1 MKRFLFFIIRL
12 LFFIIL
18 PFFLL
23 VRVSVFL
30 HWDYQVYPW
39 LAVIGG
45 IIASGIVLLFYALY
59 HMYNFTGRLGS
70 LSQIKRTYWVVTALV
85 LVYCAPGLL
94 YLSAANAKSDT
105 VRKEFRTLHPV
116 LRLGISTLV
125 ILDKN
130 LILTDANRYPEDYG
144 KMGLPTKNHSLHYK
158 QSNGFVHAVDL
169 RTRGKSEW
177 RNHLVSWYFRALGF
191 NTLRHVGTADHL
203 HVSISSHDRP
213 RGI

>member
-1 MKRFLFFIIRL
+1 MKRL
-12 LFFIIL
+12 LFFLLRLIFFVVL

-23 VRVSVFL
+23 IRVSVYL
-30 HWDYQVYPW
+30 HWEYELYPW
-39 LAVIGG
+39 LAVAGG
-45 IIASGIVLLFYALY
+45 IISSALVLLFYALY
-59 HMYNFTGRLGS
+59 HMYQFTGRLGS
-70 LSQIKRTYWVVTALV
+70 LSRIKWTYWIITALV

-94 YLSAANAKSDT
+94 YLSASNAKSEE

-116 LRLGISTLV
+116 LRMGVSTLTL
-125 ILDKN
+125 LDKK

-144 KMGLPTKNHSLHYK
+144 KMGLPTKKHSLHYK
-158 QSNGFVHAVDL
+158 QSSGFVHAVDL

-177 RNHLVSWYFRALGF
+177 RNFLVSWYFRLLGF

>member
-1 MKRFLFFIIRL
+1 MKPFLFFILRL
-12 LFFIIL
+12 LFFIVL

-23 VRVSVFL
+23 IRVSVYFYL
-30 HWDYQVYPW
+30 TLQVFPW

-45 IIASGIVLLFYALY
+45 ILSSAIVLLLYVLY
-59 HMYNFTGRLGS
+59 HLYNFTGSLGS
-70 LSQIKRTYWVVTALV
+70 LNRIKRTYWVVTALV

-94 YLSAANAKSDT
+94 YLSTSNAKNEE

-116 LRLGISTLV
+116 LRMGISTLTLV
-125 ILDKN
+125 DKN

-169 RTRGKSEW
+169 RTRGKGEL
-177 RNHLVSWYFRALGF
+177 RNRMVSWYFRALGF